1 MGVAF
6 SVGFVFGPIIGA
18 VFSRYA
24 RDQQE
29 VFYTVPALFALALAV
44 IDIIFVLM
52 FFKETLP
59 ENKRV
64 NILDLIEKIAN
75 VCISVAFS
83 MSWGVVL
90 PIA

>member
-1 MGVAF
+1 MAF

-83 MSWGVVL
+83 MS
-90 PIA
+90 

>member
-75 VCISVAFS
+75 VCISVEFS
-83 MSWGVVL
+83 MS
-90 PIA
+90 

>member
-64 NILDLIEKIAN
+64 NFLDLIEKIAN

-83 MSWGVVL
+83 MS
-90 PIA
+90 

>member
-64 NILDLIEKIAN
+64 NILELIEKIAN

-83 MSWGVVL
+83 MS
-90 PIA
+90 

>member
-64 NILDLIEKIAN
+64 NILDLIEKIAI

-83 MSWGVVL
+83 MS
-90 PIA
+90 

>member
-24 RDQQE
+24 RDRQE

-83 MSWGVVL
+83 MS
-90 PIA
+90 

>member
-83 MSWGVVL
+83 MS
-90 PIA
+90 

>member
-64 NILDLIEKIAN
+64 NNFGFDWKN
-75 VCISVAFS
+75 C
-83 MSWGVVL
+83 
-90 PIA
+90 

>member
-59 ENKRV
+59 EIKRV

-83 MSWGVVL
+83 MS
-90 PIA
+90 

>member
-64 NILDLIEKIAN
+64 NILDLIVKIAN

-83 MSWGVVL
+83 MS
-90 PIA
+90 

>member
-59 ENKRV
+59 ENKQV

-83 MSWGVVL
+83 MS
-90 PIA
+90 

>member
-29 VFYTVPALFALALAV
+29 VFYTLPALFALALAV
-44 IDIIFVLM
+44 IDIIFVVM

-64 NILDLIEKIAN
+64 ND
-75 VCISVAFS
+75 F
-83 MSWGVVL
+83 GFD
-90 PIA
+90 

>member
-64 NILDLIEKIAN
+64 NILDLIEKIDN

-83 MSWGVVL
+83 MS
-90 PIA
+90 

>member
-18 VFSRYA
+18 IFSRYA

-83 MSWGVVL
+83 MS
-90 PIA
+90 

>member
-64 NILDLIEKIAN
+64 NNLDLIEKIAN

-83 MSWGVVL
+83 MS
-90 PIA
+90 

>member
-1 MGVAF
+1 MYINFTHFLFQAFVGVAF

-29 VFYTVPALFALALAV
+29 VFYTLPALFALALAV
-44 IDIIFVLM
+44 IDIIFVVM

-64 NILDLIEKIAN
+64 NDF
-75 VCISVAFS
+75 VFD
-83 MSWGVVL
+83 
-90 PIA
+90 